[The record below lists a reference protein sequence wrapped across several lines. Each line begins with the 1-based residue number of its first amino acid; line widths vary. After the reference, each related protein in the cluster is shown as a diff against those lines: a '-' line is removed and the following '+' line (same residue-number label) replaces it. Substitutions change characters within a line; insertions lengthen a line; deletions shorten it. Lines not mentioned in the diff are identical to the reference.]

1 MVLSAFFAF
10 LRFFGRIVEHLNNS
24 KIFCKDALAI
34 IIYLFYYTS
43 VLSKYITNK
52 NFWGKVSENKKYYY
66 LTTE

>member
-1 MVLSAFFAF
+1 MVLCAFFAF

-43 VLSKYITNK
+43 VLHK
-52 NFWGKVSENKKYYY
+52 
-66 LTTE
+66 